1 MLRRWRWLRGYF
13 CRLQSC
19 HLAHTGFSRPPES
32 TVGVNRMPSE
42 AQALQEQLAALQEA
56 NDALYRQ
63 HANEKAQMQLAIEQE
78 KVRVAELEALVAAYS
93 EENEQWRA
101 SYGQLESDKYE
112 AEERLE
118 AQKRELE
125 DKIAMLEESVKGFTS
140 ELVNDLEEL
149 EKEKSTRE
157 SSEELVLEL
166 QKQVSERDERFA
178 QLSSEYDGLSAAL
191 QQLQTAHSD
200 LQTSF
205 SDLQA
210 DKVKMKSTHEK
221 VVERFEGEIAALE
234 AKVGAHAADDEV
246 KQVNQSAHLRRAEQ
260 QVEAKDGE
268 IRQLQQRVKA
278 LENELSVIALAGSG
292 KGGAGST
299 DLAVAVRE
307 LQQQVFAKS
316 EQLVQQGEKNLALV
330 QANEQIRQQFQ
341 VLQEEVKEVR
351 LVLLRGIAGDQGV
364 DIELY
369 KHVRLSELLRLRIK
383 ALEHEWILTG
393 NDSTTSGKGSETID
407 DVAGEGGASEEDSA
421 SCHLRN
427 VESFS
432 AIDGLG
438 SIGKLERELRLVRS
452 RNKRL
457 QERTQRLEQELEAA
471 HASLK
476 DLQAMKEKVVDLV
489 GRERVEKELRAKSE
503 INCKEYAEKIAV
515 LSEHIEKLMVHLKHE
530 AAAKT
535 KAIDTQ
541 RRTEKELSETRDK
554 LAVMSK
560 KSGAKEQQIQEL
572 EQGARIL
579 EDQLRLMDEKFIDV
593 RNKLD
598 WTRATSQKETKKLNN
613 ELSSLRMKWQ
623 LATDAG
629 VLSLLPD
636 WASAKLSKPTPGK
649 KPLGVS
655 NSEPRL
661 GNNPLGSSR
670 GELSPVSR
678 PGALSPPPM
687 SPPPMDDSL
696 VFGGKRTRF
705 EIPKLPQPE
714 ADVGTPWS
722 DAKLAALQRNLQH
735 KQRL

>member
-1 MLRRWRWLRGYF
+1 MRLLFLRTREREE
-13 CRLQSC
+13 Q
-19 HLAHTGFSRPPES
+19 TGFPEREVDPIAPGQS
-32 TVGVNRMPSE
+32 VDPTLMPSE
-42 AQALQEQLAALQEA
+42 VQALQDQLAALQEA
-56 NDALYRQ
+56 NDGLYRQ

-78 KVRVAELEALVAAYS
+78 KVRVAELEASVAAFS

-112 AEERLE
+112 MEERLE

-125 DKIAMLEESVKGFTS
+125 EKIAMLEESVQGFTS

-157 SSEELVLEL
+157 TSEELVSEL
-166 QKQVSERDERFA
+166 QKQITERDERFA
-178 QLSSEYDGLSAAL
+178 QLSNEYDGLSASFE
-191 QQLQTAHSD
+191 QLQSAHSE
-200 LQTSF
+200 LQN
-205 SDLQA
+205 
-210 DKVKMKSTHEK
+210 DKEQMQSTNEQVVK
-221 VVERFEGEIAALE
+221 RLEGEIAALE
-234 AKVGAHAADDEV
+234 VKVGAQAADDEV

-260 QVEAKDGE
+260 QVQAKDDE
-268 IRQLQQRVKA
+268 IRQLQQRIKS
-278 LENELSVIALAGSG
+278 LEDDLNVMSLAGSG
-292 KGGAGST
+292 KGGPGST
-299 DLAVAVRE
+299 DLAAAVRE
-307 LQQQVFAKS
+307 LQQQVFVKS
-316 EQLVQQGEKNLALV
+316 EQLVQQGEKNVALV

-341 VLQEEVKEVR
+341 LLQEEVKEVR
-351 LVLLRGIAGDQGV
+351 LVLLRDIAGDQGV
-364 DIELY
+364 DAQLC
-369 KHVRLSELLRLRIK
+369 KHVKLTELLRLRIK

-393 NDSTTSGKGSETID
+393 NGSAPNGAGSDGSDTVGGEDASGGEDTTGPS
-407 DVAGEGGASEEDSA
+407 

-427 VESFS
+427 VEAFS

-457 QERTQRLEQELEAA
+457 QERSQRLEQELEAA
-471 HASLK
+471 HSSLK

-503 INCKEYAEKIAV
+503 LNCKEYAEKIAV

-530 AAAKT
+530 ATAKT
-535 KAIDTQ
+535 KAVDTQ

-554 LAVMSK
+554 PAVMTK

-598 WTRATSQKETKKLNN
+598 WTRVTSQKEIKKLTN
-613 ELSSLRMKWQ
+613 ELSSLHMKWQ
-623 LATDAG
+623 LTTDAG

-636 WASAKLSKPTPGK
+636 WASSKLAKPTPGK

-655 NSEPRL
+655 SSEPRFS
-661 GNNPLGSSR
+661 NNPLASSR
-670 GELSPVSR
+670 GELSPVNHS
-678 PGALSPPPM
+678 GALSPPTMEDP
-687 SPPPMDDSL
+687 L
-696 VFGGKRTRF
+696 AFGGKRTRF
-705 EIPKLPQPE
+705 DIPKLPQPE

-722 DAKLAALQRNLQH
+722 DTKLAALQRNLQH